1 MLKCIINKE
10 IVNISLYPLYSH
22 TGDIFV
28 ANEDKIVG
36 EGDSNTKSPPTGT
49 TVEQRAAKRR
59 IGTSGIQNLKEMIQ
73 YVKPF
78 ELSPA
83 QRLITYERMLLDP
96 DVATPF
102 NKTKEMIEQA
112 FANYEITYNRH
123 SKESKQARDLMKYV
137 IESHFNPTTSPRSV
151 ASHAYTY
158 AKNKLAVFEKEYTKI
173 DDGDWKGFWGL
184 QGLFP
189 ISLSTLDSSNPFKIE
204 NHGRNLSYLRQRTS
218 AFKDN
223 LWQTQVQ
230 LPSTQDGYV
239 RIPRTKVALFTDS
252 CDPVN
257 PFGISIFDQI
267 YEEWRFKTLVKEI
280 LLTGIAKDLAGTP
293 VFYVPSTIMEEAE
306 ADANSWQ
313 ANFLANLDQQAA
325 NLHTGDQTY
334 IRLPSDP
341 HEGTSSLR
349 EFEVKFLG

>member
-1 MLKCIINKE
+1 
-10 IVNISLYPLYSH
+10 
-22 TGDIFV
+22 
-28 ANEDKIVG
+28 
-36 EGDSNTKSPPTGT
+36 
-49 TVEQRAAKRR
+49 
-59 IGTSGIQNLKEMIQ
+59 
-73 YVKPF
+73 
-78 ELSPA
+78 
-83 QRLITYERMLLDP
+83 
-96 DVATPF
+96 
-102 NKTKEMIEQA
+102 
-112 FANYEITYNRH
+112 
-123 SKESKQARDLMKYV
+123 MKYV

-189 ISLSTLDSSNPFKIE
+189 VSLSTLDSSNPFKIE
-204 NHGRNLSYLRQRTS
+204 NQGRNLSYLRQRTS

-230 LPSTQDGYV
+230 PPSTQDGYV

-257 PFGISIFDQI
+257 PFGISTFDQI